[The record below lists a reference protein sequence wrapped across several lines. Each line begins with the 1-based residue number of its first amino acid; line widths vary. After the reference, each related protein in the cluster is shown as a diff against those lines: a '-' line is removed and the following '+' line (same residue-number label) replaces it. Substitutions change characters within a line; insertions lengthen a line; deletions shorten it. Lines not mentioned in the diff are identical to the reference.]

1 MADQFERTRLVF
13 GDDGVDMLSR
23 ARVIVFGLGG
33 VGSFASEALVRS
45 GLGAIDIVD
54 ADTVDLTNLNRQNI
68 ALHSTLGRP
77 KVDVAYE
84 RFLDINPDCAV
95 RKYQI
100 FYLPGTA
107 GQFDLS
113 RYDYII
119 DCIDT
124 VTAKIE
130 LIARAQDV
138 GVPIIS
144 CMGTG
149 NKVDPTKLQ
158 VADISKTSVCPLARV
173 MRRELAKRQI
183 RHVKCVFSTEEPIS
197 AGQDAQEDILSGSV
211 FKKRVPGSTS
221 FVPSVAGLIIASE
234 VVRDITGKYRD
245 EASPLTGDV
254 S

>member
-1 MADQFERTRLVF
+1 MADQFDRTRLVI
-13 GDDGVDMLSR
+13 GDDGLEKLSK
-23 ARVIVFGLGG
+23 ARVIIFGLGG

-54 ADTVDLTNLNRQNI
+54 ADTVDITNLNRQNI

-100 FYLPGTA
+100 FYLPNTA
-107 GQFDLS
+107 DQFDLS

-130 LIARAQDV
+130 LIVRSQAA

-173 MRRELAKRQI
+173 MRRELAKRDI
-183 RHVKCVFSTEEPIS
+183 RHVKCVFSTEEVIQ
-197 AGQDAQEDILSGSV
+197 QDSDQSVDLNGSSV
-211 FKKRVPGSTS
+211 FKKRAPGSTS

-234 VVRDITGKYRD
+234 VIKDITGKFR
-245 EASPLTGDV
+245 ETASL
-254 S
+254 

>member
-1 MADQFERTRLVF
+1 MGDQFDRTRSVF
-13 GDDGVDMLSR
+13 GEDGMEKLSR
-23 ARVIVFGLGG
+23 SRVIVFGLGG

-45 GLGAIDIVD
+45 GIGAIDIVD
-54 ADTVDLTNLNRQNI
+54 ADTVELTNLNRQNI

-107 GQFDLS
+107 DQFDLS

-130 LIARAQDV
+130 LIVRAQEA
-138 GVPIIS
+138 GVPVIS

-149 NKVDPTKLQ
+149 NKVDPTKLE

-173 MRRELAKRQI
+173 VRRELAKRQI
-183 RHVKCVFSTEEPIS
+183 RHVKCVFSTEEVIQPDK
-197 AGQDAQEDILSGSV
+197 AFLEDLNGSSV
-211 FKKRVPGSTS
+211 FKKQSPGSTA
-221 FVPSVAGLIIASE
+221 FVPSVAGLLMASE
-234 VVRDITGKYRD
+234 VVKDLTGKF
-245 EASPLTGDV
+245 LK
-254 S
+254 

>member
-1 MADQFERTRLVF
+1 MADQFDRTRLVF
-13 GDDGVDMLSR
+13 GDDGLEKLSK
-23 ARVIVFGLGG
+23 ARVIIFGLGG

-54 ADTVDLTNLNRQNI
+54 ADTVDITNLNRQNI

-100 FYLPGTA
+100 FYLPNTA
-107 GQFDLS
+107 DQFDLS
-113 RYDYII
+113 RYDYVI

-130 LIARAQDV
+130 LIVRSQAA

-173 MRRELAKRQI
+173 MRRELAKRDI
-183 RHVKCVFSTEEPIS
+183 RHVKCVFSTEEVIS
-197 AGQDAQEDILSGSV
+197 PDSDPSVDLNGSSV

-234 VVRDITGKYRD
+234 VIKDITGNFR
-245 EASPLTGDV
+245 ETASL
-254 S
+254 

>member
-1 MADQFERTRLVF
+1 MADQFDRTRLVL
-13 GDDGVDMLSR
+13 GDDAVSKLAK

-33 VGSFASEALVRS
+33 VGSFAAEALVRS
-45 GLGAIDIVD
+45 GIGAIDIVD

-100 FYLPGTA
+100 FYLPSTA
-107 GQFDLS
+107 DQFDLS
-113 RYDYII
+113 RYDYVI

-130 LIARAQDV
+130 LIVRSKAIDV
-138 GVPIIS
+138 PVIS
-144 CMGTG
+144 SMGTG
-149 NKVDPTKLQ
+149 NKLDPTKLQ

-173 MRRELAKRQI
+173 MRRELAKRDI
-183 RHVKCVFSTEEPIS
+183 RHVKCVFSTEEVVTSDS
-197 AGQDAQEDILSGSV
+197 AVDMNGSSV
-211 FKKRVPGSTS
+211 FNKRIPGSTA
-221 FVPSVAGLIIASE
+221 FVPSVAGMIIASE
-234 VVRDITGKYRD
+234 VIKDI
-245 EASPLTGDV
+245 ASL
-254 S
+254 